1 MPDWHRP
8 KPLKTRGQSAFLSK
22 PEIGSQKLAG
32 TNAYKS
38 DRITAREPRGL
49 DRLLLLYK

>member
-1 MPDWHRP
+1 MHNLHRP

-22 PEIGSQKLAG
+22 PKIGSQKLAG

-38 DRITAREPRGL
+38 DRITARKPRGL